1 MIISNDDTFLNKSA
15 TNAIMSQDRISM
27 PSGIGGLVRYFE
39 DYKSKI
45 EFKPVWVV
53 VFIIAV
59 MVIEILLHAKVFG

>member
-1 MIISNDDTFLNKSA
+1 MA
-15 TNAIMSQDRISM
+15 EDRIQM
-27 PSGIGGLVRYFE
+27 PSGMGGLVRYFE